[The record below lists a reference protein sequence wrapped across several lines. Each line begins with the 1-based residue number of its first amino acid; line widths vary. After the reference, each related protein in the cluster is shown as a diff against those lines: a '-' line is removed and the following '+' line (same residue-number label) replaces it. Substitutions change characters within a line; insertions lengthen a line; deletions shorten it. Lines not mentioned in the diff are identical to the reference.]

1 MFCSG
6 AVIAEPYE
14 YPSSPKVL
22 IEVRVFHFI
31 HAHVFTFVVP
41 RGDVIYDIRV
51 ENKEDIQNRLGLF
64 FFLLN
69 LQFPKIMQFLLILRF
84 SSLNNRWPY
93 LILSIMLSSLNN
105 RCP

>member
-14 YPSSPKVL
+14 YPSSPNVL
-22 IEVRVFHFI
+22 IGVRVFHFI
-31 HAHVFTFVVP
+31 HVHVFTFVVP

-64 FFLLN
+64 CFLN
-69 LQFPKIMQFLLILRF
+69 LQFSKIMQFLLILRF
-84 SSLNNRWPY
+84 SSLNNR
-93 LILSIMLSSLNN
+93 
-105 RCP
+105 